1 MSEEEKPMSEA
12 RQFTILVERV
22 EHQLKGV
29 AEGHQ
34 ALSTEMKEMK
44 EELIKKMDE
53 EFKITNTSVRLLA
66 EDLKGTN
73 QRIDRVGKNL
83 GDVEKNLGDKIDG
96 LGQRLVTVE
105 AR

>member
-22 EHQLKGV
+22 EHQIKKV

-44 EELIKKMDE
+44 EELVKKMDE

-73 QRIDRVGKNL
+73 QRIDRV
-83 GDVEKNLGDKIDG
+83 EKNLGDKIDG